1 MDVAEAIAGIARAH
15 GIVLVPEQAVRSVS
29 METSVPWRVAAVPLG
44 PFPARLRLDV
54 EQGVVWHDVI
64 AAEVV
69 PPVDV
74 EGAVEGVAFP
84 RPEVRIMLGQ
94 ARWLVALS
102 YPLPFGRLTAD
113 EVLGL
118 LGAGALYA
126 TALAQQLAGHLG
138 SRWRTELEAFGFSS
152 DGGFGHDPRD
162 LLRSGAPR
170 EWPDLVPED

>member
-1 MDVAEAIAGIARAH
+1 MDVAEAVSRIAQAH
-15 GIVLVPEQAVRSVS
+15 GVVLVPEQAVQSGS
-29 METSVPWRVAAVPLG
+29 MEPSAPWRVAAVPLG
-44 PFPARLRLDV
+44 PFPARLRLDA

-74 EGAVEGVAFP
+74 EGAVEDVAFP

-102 YPLPFGRLTAD
+102 YPLPFDRITTD

-152 DGGFGHDPRD
+152 SGGFGHDPRQ
-162 LLRSGAPR
+162 LLRTGTPR